1 MIEIC
6 RLISY
11 IMVLGHISNT
21 HISNM
26 AIHLFST
33 HAHKANPNKTSVCSW
48 TLDPPILIPPQCQAL
63 VTIQC
68 VQIPHSFYTFH
79 TRNNTLKYLNDGVEN
94 FVTIHIGNYNVN
106 QLMNHINALQNDFVL
121 TIGNPNIL
129 NKFFMNPVDDT
140 HTITVINNWELLGF
154 KTSFVST
161 GAVGKEADRCY
172 HLSGL
177 SSILI
182 QTNIPV
188 SNLTSY
194 NMSSS
199 MSVLARIPIS
209 CSPGETIAYN
219 QQDSFNVAVNSNML
233 NQIKVKLTDLNHV
246 PIELSSEWDM
256 TILLGIRSIPKLFK
270 PIHLNEVKDDTIPK
284 DIRNLQD
291 LDIEE
296 TKLTDLKKNNA

>member
-1 MIEIC
+1 
-6 RLISY
+6 
-11 IMVLGHISNT
+11 
-21 HISNM
+21 
-26 AIHLFST
+26 
-33 HAHKANPNKTSVCSW
+33 
-48 TLDPPILIPPQCQAL
+48 
-63 VTIQC
+63 
-68 VQIPHSFYTFH
+68 
-79 TRNNTLKYLNDGVEN
+79 
-94 FVTIHIGNYNVN
+94 
-106 QLMNHINALQNDFVL
+106 MNHINALQNDFVL